1 MLQFT
6 DSDAFCGVS
15 FQKSDRARL
24 SRFSK
29 WFRWKIYRDRS
40 ARQIKWT
47 RLVFHGKGTTTLYIV
62 NRLCACTR
70 SVFLRAII
78 PLFDFT
84 GNGRDAASNIAGD
97 ETFSAP

>member
-1 MLQFT
+1 M
-6 DSDAFCGVS
+6 VS
-15 FQKSDRARL
+15 LENL
-24 SRFSK
+24 SLGSEDKVDTVGFP
-29 WFRWKIYRDRS
+29 WEGRS
-40 ARQIKWT
+40 E
-47 RLVFHGKGTTTLYIV
+47 TTALYIV

-84 GNGRDAASNIAGD
+84 RNGRDAASNIAGD